1 MKKAINGDDGGAQPP
16 LITLLAQKI
25 SMARFA
31 QLIHGFARGH
41 VFDQTNLKGLYD
53 VKLVLESGEAPSA
66 PLQEQLG
73 LKLEPRKGPVEYLII
88 DYAEK
93 PSAN

>member
-1 MKKAINGDDGGAQPP
+1 VKKAINGDDGGAQPP